1 MDERRPH
8 RRRELT
14 PEERKNLSRQQLKER
29 EQMRK
34 QQRREARIR
43 EQARREAR
51 RRGEDSHIVI
61 EIPAKQPKQKSPKK
75 PRPQKP
81 RKKTLPDIIEK
92 ETNKKVRDLEPT
104 DHRDGYYVNEV
115 GVRRKTAEKQRTRRR
130 KAQPKAL
137 SPKQRRTRRIIAYL
151 SIIVVVII
159 VGIALSLTVLFKTEK
174 IEVKGNKYY
183 DDNVI
188 VQLSGIKEGDNIFT
202 SSMFADTS
210 NIINTLPYIKD
221 VHVGFNIPN
230 GVVIT
235 VENQAPY
242 YSLKSGSNYY
252 LVSKDNRI
260 LEQVDK
266 KPDNLMFIDA
276 PKLKST
282 EAGDYVQF
290 EKKRYTNALDA
301 IIASLKKNKIK
312 DVNAISVK
320 DVNNITITYD
330 KRILIKLGLPDDI
343 DYKIRTA
350 FTIIKNNLDPHN
362 TRTIMGILNVS
373 GCNKGSKKSYF
384 EEVEINKDKKSE
396 KKSEK
401 KKTKKKKTTETTKS
415 TEATTEPATQA
426 EAAYEQAPTE
436 TYYQEYTVA
445 TEEVTYYDDLYGYY
459 NQQESAMYYGGG
471 GEQADNNVYQ

>member
-1 MDERRPH
+1 MDEQRPR

-61 EIPAKQPKQKSPKK
+61 EIPAEPPKQKSPKT
-75 PRPQKP
+75 PRPKRP

-92 ETNKKVRDLEPT
+92 ETDRKVRDLEPT

-115 GVRRKTAEKQRTRRR
+115 GVRRRTAEKQRTRRK
-130 KAQPKAL
+130 KAQPKPL
-137 SPKQRRTRRIIAYL
+137 SPKQRRVRRIIAYL
-151 SIIVVVII
+151 SIIVVVLI
-159 VGIALSLTVLFKTEK
+159 VGVILSLTVLFKTEK

-183 DDNVI
+183 DNNVVI
-188 VQLSGIKEGDNIFT
+188 QLSGIKKGDNIFT

-210 NIINTLPYIKD
+210 NIIKTLPYIKN

-230 GVVIT
+230 GVVIS
-235 VENQAPY
+235 VENQVPY
-242 YSLKSGSNYY
+242 YSLKSGNIYY

-266 KPDNLMFIDA
+266 KPDDLMFIDA
-276 PKLKST
+276 PKLKSA
-282 EAGDYVQF
+282 EVGDYVEF
-290 EKKRYTNALDA
+290 EKKRYTAALDE
-301 IIASLKKNKIK
+301 IIASLRKNKIK
-312 DVNAISVK
+312 GVTAISVK
-320 DVNNITITYD
+320 NINNITITYD
-330 KRILIKLGLPDDI
+330 NRILIKLGLPDDI

-350 FTIIKNNLDPHN
+350 FTIINNNLDPHN
-362 TRTIMGILNVS
+362 TKTIMGILNVS
-373 GCNKGSKKSYF
+373 GCNTGSKKSYF
-384 EEVEINKDKKSE
+384 EEVEINTDKKTDKKTE
-396 KKSEK
+396 KKS
-401 KKTKKKKTTETTKS
+401 TKKKKSTKATET

-426 EAAYEQAPTE
+426 QTYQEEFPTE
-436 TYYQEYTVA
+436 PNYENYTEP
-445 TEEVTYYDDLYGYY
+445 TQEVTYYDDLYGYY
-459 NQQESAMYYGGG
+459 NQQESASYYGNNGG
-471 GEQADNNVYQ
+471 QADNNVYQ